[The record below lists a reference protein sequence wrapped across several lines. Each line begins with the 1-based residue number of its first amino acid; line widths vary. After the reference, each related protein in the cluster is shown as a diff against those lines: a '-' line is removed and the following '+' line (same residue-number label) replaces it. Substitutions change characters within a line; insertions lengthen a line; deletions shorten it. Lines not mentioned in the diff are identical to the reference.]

1 MTTNERAFRSSFRF
15 TKLYLGGKFMDRG
28 ELYDDAFA
36 KAAESLQEIGKAY
49 STPNVEYCKDD
60 VKVTEQVYYNS
71 FPEPDEVNHPSRY
84 LHHGIETIDVI
95 KAWTEGLDGAYAFC
109 IGNAIK
115 YLSRWQEKGG
125 IEDLKKA
132 VWYIQWVIDN
142 G

>member
-1 MTTNERAFRSSFRF
+1 MHYPEEPEYWEGVN
-15 TKLYLGGKFMDRG
+15 G
-28 ELYDDAFA
+28 EAFA

-49 STPNVEYCKDD
+49 SSPNMENYETTIK
-60 VKVTEQVYYNS
+60 
-71 FPEPDEVNHPSRY
+71 PDEVNHPSRY

>member
-1 MTTNERAFRSSFRF
+1 
-15 TKLYLGGKFMDRG
+15 MDRE
-28 ELYDDAFA
+28 ELYDDVYWEDVNNKANIFEPNAFE
-36 KAAESLQEIGKAY
+36 KAAESLQKISKGWQRAENY
-49 STPNVEYCKDD
+49 EPNA
-60 VKVTEQVYYNS
+60 
-71 FPEPDEVNHPSRY
+71 EPDEVNHPSRY
-84 LHHGIETIDVI
+84 LHNGIETIDVI

>member
-1 MTTNERAFRSSFRF
+1 MHYPEEPEYSEAF
-15 TKLYLGGKFMDRG
+15 
-28 ELYDDAFA
+28 E
-36 KAAESLQEIGKAY
+36 KAAESLQKIGKGY
-49 STPNVEYCKDD
+49 STPLGPGLQYAENYEP
-60 VKVTEQVYYNS
+60 NI
-71 FPEPDEVNHPSRY
+71 EPDEVNHPSRY

-95 KAWTEGLDGAYAFC
+95 KAWTEGCDGVYAFC

>member
-1 MTTNERAFRSSFRF
+1 
-15 TKLYLGGKFMDRG
+15 MDRG
-28 ELYDDAFA
+28 ELYDDELWEPNEAFS
-36 KAAESLQEIGKAY
+36 KAAESLQKIGKGY
-49 STPNVEYCKDD
+49 STPLGPQIQYSENYGPN
-60 VKVTEQVYYNS
+60 TES
-71 FPEPDEVNHPSRY
+71 DEVNHPSRY
-84 LHHGIETIDVI
+84 LHNGIETIDVI

-132 VWYIQWVIDN
+132 VWYLQWVIDN

>member
-1 MTTNERAFRSSFRF
+1 MKEYWEDVNDKANIFDGEMFRS
-15 TKLYLGGKFMDRG
+15 
-28 ELYDDAFA
+28 
-36 KAAESLQEIGKAY
+36 AAEAMQEIGKTYAE
-49 STPNVEYCKDD
+49 PNNE
-60 VKVTEQVYYNS
+60 T
-71 FPEPDEVNHPSRY
+71 DEVNHPSRY
-84 LHHGIETIDVI
+84 LHNGIETIDVI

-115 YLSRWQEKGG
+115 YISRWQEKGG